1 MSVSVTQLISGIKAL
16 PEETKMKMSAVIGAI
31 VADAASLPLQ
41 WIYDVKKMQ
50 EVVGNKDPE
59 FWPESHCPFFSLPT
73 GASSCYSDEMA
84 STLTTMA
91 SDGAVNLG
99 NLSTSIQTVFGADT
113 SPYQIAL
120 AKRAEKKYP
129 ISGPW
134 LNGGVIKSLE
144 NMSKGIKPS
153 GSDSCE
159 DNDGFTSALPAFLLT
174 LDIEKGRE
182 VANLVTVNSVAMAH
196 YKVQNLIIANIINKV
211 DDPIVSA
218 KNSIATENPEVAAE
232 MDEVM
237 AAVKQGMTVAEIVSK
252 FGKACGLP
260 GSFQGALASLL
271 LAPDF
276 VQGVRT
282 NILAGGDCCARAN
295 YMGAVFG
302 AKFGIEA
309 IPMEWI
315 EKVTNIGP
323 ILENTVK
330 VFASSK

>member
-16 PEETKMKMSAVIGAI
+16 PEETKMKMSVVIGAI

-41 WIYDVKKMQ
+41 WIYDDKKMK
-50 EVVGNKDPE
+50 EVVGDKEPE

-73 GASSCYSDEMA
+73 GSSSCYSDEMS
-84 STLTTMA
+84 STLATMA
-91 SDGAVNLG
+91 SDGGVNLG
-99 NLSTSIQTVFGADT
+99 NLASSIQSVFGADQ

-134 LNGGVIKSLE
+134 LNGGVIKSLD
-144 NMSKGIKPS
+144 NMNKGKSPP
-153 GSDSCE
+153 GSESCE
-159 DNDGFTSALPAFLLT
+159 DNDGFTSALPAFLLA
-174 LDIEKGRE
+174 LDIAKGRE
-182 VANLVTVNSVAMAH
+182 VANLLTVNSVAMAH
-196 YKVQNLIIANIINKV
+196 YKVQNLIIANIIGKI

-218 KNSIATENPEVAAE
+218 KKSIESENPEVAIE
-232 MDEVM
+232 MDAVM
-237 AAVKQGMTVAEIVSK
+237 EAVNQGLTVSQIVSK

-260 GSFQGALASLL
+260 GSFQGALASII
-271 LAPDF
+271 LAPDY
-276 VQGVRT
+276 VQGVRG

-302 AKFGIEA
+302 AKYGIEA

-315 EKVTNIGP
+315 EKVSNIGP
-323 ILENTVK
+323 ILENIIK